1 MWITTPFIHFSNQ
14 LYFFIDI
21 RKYCKEVES
30 FAKVILSPIHCAY
43 IIQGVLFLTLQ
54 QLSFLLNHLRIFQIS
69 KCTIR
74 SLKEC
79 IYSSLLSL
87 GLALNLFRVF
97 GDFASDGDVPCI
109 GGNSPSSSSKKHC
122 FGGVSVAI
130 AISWNFSDSANKGK
144 Y

>member
-1 MWITTPFIHFSNQ
+1 MHILYRGFIS
-14 LYFFIDI
+14 Y
-21 RKYCKEVES
+21 S
-30 FAKVILSPIHCAY
+30 SAAVIPLKPSPN
-43 IIQGVLFLTLQ
+43 
-54 QLSFLLNHLRIFQIS
+54 SIFQIS
-69 KCTIR
+69 KSMIG

-130 AISWNFSDSANKGK
+130 AISWNFSESANKGK